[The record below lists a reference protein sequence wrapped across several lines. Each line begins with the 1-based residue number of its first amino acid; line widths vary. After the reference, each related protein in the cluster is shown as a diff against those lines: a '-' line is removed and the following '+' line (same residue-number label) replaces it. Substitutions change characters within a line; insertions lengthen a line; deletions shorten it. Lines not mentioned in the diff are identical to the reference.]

1 MLEGIIAPT
10 LERLLGQYIVDL
22 PREQLRVGL
31 WSGVLRL
38 ENVRLKPDAFD
49 ALKLP
54 FAVREGTIDL
64 LELKIAWK
72 TLLLRSHPICV
83 TLEGVALTASPRAE
97 DEWAAEPA
105 EKRALALKRAA
116 LAAAAELAA
125 TKRRGGADI
134 ADAAGSSLLAAA
146 VPTVL
151 DRLRVKVGAVHV
163 KFADMPKL
171 ADDEDVAAFGLRLD
185 SMLVATSKTEREP
198 EPEAPAEASAS
209 GRTAKGAGDA
219 EFADA
224 DETDARERE
233 LTRGTERFEPETAT
247 PKDPRRRAGRA
258 RRGDAHVAVE
268 ETRRHSRSSRL
279 LARETRLGRRVA
291 SRMVP
296 RAACSRSAGPP
307 ERALLSLVARALR

>member
-38 ENVRLKPDAFD
+38 ENVRLKPDAFE

-54 FAVREGTIDL
+54 FAVREGTIAL

-105 EKRALALKRAA
+105 ERRALALKRAA

-134 ADAAGSSLLAAA
+134 ADAYQGFEELLY
-146 VPTVL
+146 
-151 DRLRVKVGAVHV
+151 
-163 KFADMPKL
+163 
-171 ADDEDVAAFGLRLD
+171 
-185 SMLVATSKTEREP
+185 
-198 EPEAPAEASAS
+198 
-209 GRTAKGAGDA
+209 
-219 EFADA
+219 
-224 DETDARERE
+224 
-233 LTRGTERFEPETAT
+233 LTG
-247 PKDPRRRAGRA
+247 
-258 RRGDAHVAVE
+258 
-268 ETRRHSRSSRL
+268 
-279 LARETRLGRRVA
+279 
-291 SRMVP
+291 
-296 RAACSRSAGPP
+296 
-307 ERALLSLVARALR
+307 

>member
-1 MLEGIIAPT
+1 MRASGVLRPDSAPCRARNPCDRPRARRGRVGPFTTGAWGRGKRKATTTMLEGIIAPT

-38 ENVRLKPDAFD
+38 ENVRLKPDAFE

-54 FAVREGTIDL
+54 FAVREGTIAL

-105 EKRALALKRAA
+105 ERRALALKRAA

-171 ADDEDVAAFGLRLD
+171 TDDGDVAAFGLRLD

-198 EPEAPAEASAS
+198 EPEAPAEASAN
-209 GRTAKGAGDA
+209 
-219 EFADA
+219 
-224 DETDARERE
+224 
-233 LTRGTERFEPETAT
+233 
-247 PKDPRRRAGRA
+247 PRW
-258 RRGDAHVAVE
+258 
-268 ETRRHSRSSRL
+268 
-279 LARETRLGRRVA
+279 
-291 SRMVP
+291 P
-296 RAACSRSAGPP
+296 
-307 ERALLSLVARALR
+307 

>member
-38 ENVRLKPDAFD
+38 ENVRLKPDAFE

-54 FAVREGTIDL
+54 FAVRGDHRSART
-64 LELKIAWK
+64 KNSWK

-105 EKRALALKRAA
+105 ERRALALKRAGWP
-116 LAAAAELAA
+116 LRRSWQPRNVAAA
-125 TKRRGGADI
+125 RI

-209 GRTAKGAGDA
+209 GRTANGAADTK
-219 EFADA
+219 FAAA
-224 DETDARERE
+224 DETNAEDPSSPAGP
-233 LTRGTERFEPETAT
+233 GTLN
-247 PKDPRRRAGRA
+247 PRRRRQRILSGVRGVLAAVTPMSQSKKRVDITGLRVYSREA
-258 RRGDAHVAVE
+258 RR
-268 ETRRHSRSSRL
+268 R
-279 LARETRLGRRVA
+279 RRVA
-291 SRMVP
+291 SRVVP
-296 RAACSRSAGPP
+296 RTARSRSAGAPA
-307 ERALLSLVARALR
+307 RARGSRVARALR